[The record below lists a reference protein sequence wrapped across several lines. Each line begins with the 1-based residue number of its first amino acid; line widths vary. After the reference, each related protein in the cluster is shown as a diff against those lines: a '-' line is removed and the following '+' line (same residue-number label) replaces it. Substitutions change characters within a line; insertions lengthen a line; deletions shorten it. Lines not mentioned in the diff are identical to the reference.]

1 MSYLEKKV
9 RSDKTYSSSNQNDLL
24 TTFLYFCHHFGH
36 FYAITTTF
44 GYFRFFWCIQF
55 PKLSCWPA
63 SDSLADGAFTL
74 AFSYLLPPIWLFST
88 IDQLCNFISI
98 MVDVRLSKKLDYTLA
113 SYATITIICL
123 LTTFSFGFLPVLLC
137 HPSFDWL
144 SGIAWLV
151 SIITGTIIF
160 FCLTTVFN
168 ETWGL
173 LLYLSFLI
181 LTVAANR
188 PYLIT
193 TGLNQ
198 PPLFVL
204 INLGTNLFLLIILFV
219 TLLFIFK
226 HRVACL

>member
-1 MSYLEKKV
+1 V
-9 RSDKTYSSSNQNDLL
+9 
-24 TTFLYFCHHFGH
+24 FHH
-36 FYAITTTF
+36 
-44 GYFRFFWCIQF
+44 
-55 PKLSCWPA
+55 P
-63 SDSLADGAFTL
+63 
-74 AFSYLLPPIWLFST
+74 
-88 IDQLCNFISI
+88 
-98 MVDVRLSKKLDYTLA
+98 
-113 SYATITIICL
+113 
-123 LTTFSFGFLPVLLC
+123 
-137 HPSFDWL
+137 
-144 SGIAWLV
+144 LV

-226 HRVACL
+226 HRVAYL

>member
-1 MSYLEKKV
+1 
-9 RSDKTYSSSNQNDLL
+9 L
-24 TTFLYFCHHFGH
+24 TLIIHLTIVKAYHESTFIVFHH
-36 FYAITTTF
+36 
-44 GYFRFFWCIQF
+44 
-55 PKLSCWPA
+55 P
-63 SDSLADGAFTL
+63 
-74 AFSYLLPPIWLFST
+74 
-88 IDQLCNFISI
+88 
-98 MVDVRLSKKLDYTLA
+98 
-113 SYATITIICL
+113 
-123 LTTFSFGFLPVLLC
+123 
-137 HPSFDWL
+137 
-144 SGIAWLV
+144 LV

-226 HRVACL
+226 HRVAYL

>member
-1 MSYLEKKV
+1 MTRLIAAQTRMIFLQHSFISVIILV
-9 RSDKTYSSSNQNDLL
+9 TFMPLQLLLVIFGSSD
-24 TTFLYFCHHFGH
+24 
-36 FYAITTTF
+36 
-44 GYFRFFWCIQF
+44 
-55 PKLSCWPA
+55 
-63 SDSLADGAFTL
+63 
-74 AFSYLLPPIWLFST
+74 AFSFQSYHADQHLIHWLMAHLPWLLVYLLPPIWLFST

-226 HRVACL
+226 HRVAYL